1 MSYLFAAYSVVWILL
16 FGYVLSIS
24 SKQKKLETEMETL
37 RKLLERKK

>member
-16 FGYVLSIS
+16 FGYVFSIS